1 MTEFTTERGLPLST
15 PAYVRGWAECRAALT
30 GSQLLS
36 DPAAAGY
43 ELKPT
48 YNMLLLD
55 GDLHQALRRLVTGF
69 LTRARVDDVG
79 RRLAET
85 GAGLVPALLDR
96 PDVDL
101 MADLA
106 EPLVL
111 DGILSTMEVPDD
123 RRPQLGALAARML
136 GLLEPNLP
144 PEERRRAASAALRAT
159 ILFER
164 DGSAGTATGFH
175 AVLEDAARD
184 GLIPVRLARSSP
196 VVMLHGGYENPL
208 NQLGCV
214 IAWAVDDPDRFRAA
228 AATAPGLLFEEVL
241 RVFSPVRLAARWAV
255 SDDGDLPVRRGTFVW
270 VDLESAN
277 RDERRFPAAG
287 ELDLAKRRGHLGFGY
302 GRHLC
307 PGTGLARL
315 EGLVLIR
322 ALAALPVELL
332 RGFTVE
338 WRGGEL
344 ARGPLR
350 ITRT

>member
-15 PAYVRGWAECRAALT
+15 PAHVRGWAECRQALT

-36 DPAAAGY
+36 DPASAGY

-55 GDLHQALRRLVTGF
+55 GELHQAVRRLVTGF
-69 LTRARVDDVG
+69 LTRARVDAVG
-79 RRLAET
+79 RRLEQT
-85 GAGLVPALLDR
+85 GAALIPALLER
-96 PDVDL
+96 ADVDL

-111 DGILSTMEVPDD
+111 DGILSTMEVPDG
-123 RRPQLGALAARML
+123 RRPQLGELAARML
-136 GLLEPNLP
+136 GLLEPDLP
-144 PEERRRAASAALRAT
+144 PQERRRAASAALRAT

-164 DGSAGTATGFH
+164 DGSAGTASGFH

-184 GLIPVRLARSSP
+184 GVIPVKLARSTP

-208 NQLGCV
+208 NQLGCL
-214 IAWAVDDPDRFRAA
+214 IAWAVDDPDRFRTA
-228 AATAPGLLFEEVL
+228 AATAPGVLFEEVL
-241 RVFSPVRLAARWAV
+241 RTFSPVRLAARWAV

-287 ELDLAKRRGHLGFGY
+287 ELDLARRRGHLGFGY
-302 GRHLC
+302 GRHMC

-315 EGLVLIR
+315 EGTVLIR
-322 ALAALPVELL
+322 ALAALPVALL
-332 RGFTVE
+332 REFTVE
-338 WRGGEL
+338 WRKGEL

-350 ITRT
+350 ITRR